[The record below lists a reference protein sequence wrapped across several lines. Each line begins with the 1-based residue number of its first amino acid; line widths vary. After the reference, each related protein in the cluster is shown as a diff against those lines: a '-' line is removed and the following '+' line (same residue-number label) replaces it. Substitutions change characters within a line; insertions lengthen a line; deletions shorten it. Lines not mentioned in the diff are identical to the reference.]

1 MILLPSELQA
11 ARKARGLSQGDLA
24 RISGVHTMLISKLE
38 RGAGG
43 ANCSTMERLTVAL
56 QIVVSPPA
64 FPVEA
69 PEEPQ
74 DPEPFPCPNCGS
86 ERVETFFTSNLQQ
99 GIAAECLG
107 CGHTG
112 PERKNVALAVEAW
125 NAVPRGAG
133 VGQ

>member
-56 QIVVSPPA
+56 QIQVLPPA
-64 FPVEA
+64 A
-69 PEEPQ
+69 DQ
-74 DPEPFPCPNCGS
+74 DS
-86 ERVETFFTSNLQQ
+86 AIV
-99 GIAAECLG
+99 
-107 CGHTG
+107 
-112 PERKNVALAVEAW
+112 AW
-125 NAVPRGAG
+125 NAAPQGAG
-133 VGQ
+133 GGE

>member
-1 MILLPSELQA
+1 ME
-11 ARKARGLSQGDLA
+11 
-24 RISGVHTMLISKLE
+24 KLT
-38 RGAGG
+38 A
-43 ANCSTMERLTVAL
+43 AL
-56 QIVVSPPA
+56 QIQVSPPA

-74 DPEPFPCPNCGS
+74 DPEPFPCPKCGS
-86 ERVETFFTSNLQQ
+86 ERVVAFFTSDLQQ

-125 NAVPRGAG
+125 NAVPRGQIGKWRMMGNSMGKTWTGA
-133 VGQ
+133 Q